1 MAKCWLCQGEI
12 AVGSP
17 ISNNFLFGA
26 AHPACDD
33 GFVMGWNAQRDAI
46 EKRERVYRSQET
58 EADSNQSLGLGEET
72 L

>member
-12 AVGSP
+12 AVGAPYCTS
-17 ISNNFLFGA
+17 FLFG
-26 AHPACDD
+26 PACVSCDD

-46 EKRERVYRSQET
+46 EKREKVYRSQET
-58 EADSNQSLGLGEET
+58 EADSNETLGLGEEA